1 MTNLTIAK
9 AQNEALV
16 ADDSYDNIIEVVKD
30 AKSKR
35 FWELEM
41 LTDCEFNWRAAAQE
55 ELDRRAAAIIFS
67 ELDNDDLMSIAI
79 GEIDINDLY
88 RKS

>member
-9 AQNEALV
+9 AQNEELV
-16 ADDSYDNIIEVVKD
+16 ADGGYDNITDVVKD
-30 AKSKR
+30 VKSKR
-35 FWELEM
+35 FWELDM
-41 LTDCEFNWRAAAQE
+41 LTDCEFDWRAAAKE

-67 ELDNDDLMSIAI
+67 QLDTDDLMSIAI
-79 GEIDINDLY
+79 GEIDINELY

>member
-9 AQNEALV
+9 AQNEELV
-16 ADDSYDNIIEVVKD
+16 AGGYENIIDVVREV
-30 AKSKR
+30 KSQR
-35 FWELEM
+35 HWELDM
-41 LTDCEFNWRAAAQE
+41 LTDCEFDWRAAAQE

-67 ELDNDDLMSIAI
+67 QLDTDDLMSIAI
-79 GEIDINDLY
+79 GEIDINELY

>member
-16 ADDSYDNIIEVVKD
+16 ADDSYDNILEVVKD

-67 ELDNDDLMSIAI
+67 QLDTDDLMSIAI

>member
-16 ADDSYDNIIEVVKD
+16 AADGYDNIIDIVKD

-41 LTDCEFNWRAAAQE
+41 LTDCEFDWRTAAQE
-55 ELDRRAAAIIFS
+55 ELNKRAAAIIFS
-67 ELDNDDLMSIAI
+67 QLDTDDLMSIAI
-79 GEIDINDLY
+79 GEIDINELY

>member
-16 ADDSYDNIIEVVKD
+16 ADDSYDNIIDVVKD

-41 LTDCEFNWRAAAQE
+41 LTDCEFDWRAAAQE
-55 ELDRRAAAIIFS
+55 ELNKRAAAIIFS
-67 ELDNDDLMSIAI
+67 QLDTDDLMSIAI
-79 GEIDINDLY
+79 GEIDVNELY

>member
-16 ADDSYDNIIEVVKD
+16 AADGYDNIIDVVKD
-30 AKSKR
+30 VKSKR

-41 LTDCEFNWRAAAQE
+41 LTDCEFDWREAAKA
-55 ELDRRAAAIIFS
+55 ELEKRAAAIIFS
-67 ELDNDDLMSIAI
+67 QLDTDDLMSIAI
-79 GEIDINDLY
+79 GEIDINELY
-88 RKS
+88 RKF

>member
-9 AQNEALV
+9 AQNEALA
-16 ADDSYDNIIEVVKD
+16 ADDSYENIIEVVKD

>member
-9 AQNEALV
+9 AQNKALV
-16 ADDSYDNIIEVVKD
+16 ADDSYDNIIDVIKEV
-30 AKSKR
+30 KSQR
-35 FWELEM
+35 HWELEM
-41 LTDCEFNWRAAAQE
+41 LTDCEFDWRAAAQE

-67 ELDNDDLMSIAI
+67 QLDTDDLMSIAI
-79 GEIDINDLY
+79 GEIDINELY